1 LVSINTDAAATKSET
16 DARARIHGM
25 RSSVAGAWVEH
36 AEFVDARGA
45 ELTRHM
51 LDVTAP
57 QPGERVIELACGA
70 GGVGLAASP
79 LVGSA
84 GEVVLSDVAP
94 PMVKAAGERARHRGL
109 DNITT
114 QVLDLEDI
122 AVPEESFDVVVCR
135 DGLQFAI
142 EPSRAAAEIRR
153 ILRRGGRVAVATWGP
168 RAANPWLG
176 VVLDAVSAQVGR
188 PLPPPGM
195 PGPFALD
202 EPSKLTAILTGA
214 GLREVSVAERPA
226 PMRTGSV
233 DEWWRRTPALAGPLA
248 HVLAGMPQ
256 QARDELGRHRTQRS
270 GVRGQAAGNGGHS
283 VARRGVIC
291 QALIRS
297 RYSAR
302 CSAVGGAPVRRARS
316 STLRGVWAESTNST
330 TSTR

>member
-1 LVSINTDAAATKSET
+1 MNTNAATTSGT
-16 DARARIHGM
+16 DGRARIHGM
-25 RSSVAGAWVEH
+25 WSSVAGAWAEH

-45 ELTRHM
+45 ELTWHL
-51 LDVTAP
+51 LDLAAP
-57 QPGERVIELACGA
+57 RLGERVVELACGA
-70 GGVGLAASP
+70 GGVGIAAAP

-94 PMVKAAGERARHRGL
+94 PMVKAAGDRARHRGL
-109 DNITT
+109 DNVTT

-122 AVPEESFDVVVCR
+122 AAPDESFDVVVCR
-135 DGLQFAI
+135 DGLQFTV
-142 EPSRAAAEIRR
+142 EPSRAMAEIRR
-153 ILRRGGRVAVATWGP
+153 ILRPGGRVAVATWGP

-202 EPSKLTAILTGA
+202 EPSTLAAILTGA
-214 GLREVSVAERPA
+214 GLHDVSVTERPV

-256 QARDELGRHRTQRS
+256 QARDELAASVREAARPYTTADGGLDFPGVGLIGYGRR
-270 GVRGQAAGNGGHS
+270 
-283 VARRGVIC
+283 
-291 QALIRS
+291 
-297 RYSAR
+297 
-302 CSAVGGAPVRRARS
+302 
-316 STLRGVWAESTNST
+316 
-330 TSTR
+330 